1 MALLIGI
8 LFSVCMSAQQIA
20 VKGIVKDQT
29 GETVIGASVVEKGT
43 TNGTITGID
52 GDFTLTVSSQGIL
65 QISFVG
71 YKTQ

>member
-29 GETVIGASVVEKGT
+29 GETVIGASVVEK
-43 TNGTITGID
+43 
-52 GDFTLTVSSQGIL
+52 VL
-65 QISFVG
+65 Q
-71 YKTQ
+71 TER